1 MELIVIN
8 ENKLKIM
15 MTKNDMESYGLNE
28 NEFYCSVSNA
38 REILEKI
45 LHNSPIHTG
54 FENITIEDKILI
66 QLYPDKNGGCELYVT
81 KMIFD
86 ETEYTRFMPEEN
98 NSKYLL
104 PKPQIKMP
112 LISFKF
118 DTLEDVIL
126 AAKEL
131 VLRNHVYDASFYK
144 NHDGKY
150 YLFINTSNG
159 NGDSPIEFLSEFGEM
174 TNTENSYLML
184 LEYGKCLYKKDAI
197 KVLSVI

>member
-15 MTKNDMESYGLNE
+15 MTKNDMESFGLDE
-28 NEFYCSVSNA
+28 NEFYCSVTNA
-38 REILEKI
+38 RDILERI
-45 LHNSPIHTG
+45 LDNSPIHTG
-54 FENITIEDKILI
+54 FENITIEDKILL

-86 ETEYTRFMPEEN
+86 ETEDIPLMPEEN
-98 NSKYLL
+98 DYKYLL
-104 PKPQIKMP
+104 PKPQIKIP

-118 DTLEDVIL
+118 DSLEDVIS

-131 VLRNHVYDASFYK
+131 VFRNYVCEASFYQ

-150 YLFINTSNG
+150 YLFMNVSNKK
-159 NGDSPIEFLSEFGEM
+159 GDAQIEFLSEFGEN
-174 TNTENSYLML
+174 TNAENSYLML
-184 LEYGKCLYKKDAI
+184 LEYGKCLFKKDAI
-197 KVLSVI
+197 KSLAEI